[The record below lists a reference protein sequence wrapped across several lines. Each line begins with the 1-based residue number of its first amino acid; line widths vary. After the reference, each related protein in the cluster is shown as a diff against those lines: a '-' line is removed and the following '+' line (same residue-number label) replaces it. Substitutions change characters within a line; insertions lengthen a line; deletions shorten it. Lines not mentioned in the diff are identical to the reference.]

1 MVKKF
6 DTTCEREGSALRRV
20 TGESLLNLDNEIRTV
35 NVASRTRKRHRG
47 VEFVVWKRGN
57 AWFWFLARR
66 REESGIIGATTNQA
80 RAMRDAC
87 WSIEELLESPEG
99 DSSKQTGF
107 ITEDDES

>member
-6 DTTCEREGSALRRV
+6 DTTCERETAGRRV
-20 TGESLLNLDNEIRTV
+20 TGESLLNFDNQMRIV
-35 NVASRTRKRHRG
+35 NAASTTRKRHRG

-87 WSIEELLESPEG
+87 WSIEELLESREG
-99 DSSKQTGF
+99 DSSNQTGS